1 MGIEKLI
8 DETIQTWAEQ
18 RPDLD
23 FASMSL
29 SLKLN
34 SIVRAVSYEIARQ
47 LEETGINLGEFDVL
61 ATLRR
66 HGRGAKLTPK
76 EIAAATFVTPSG
88 LTSRLARLEKMGLI
102 TREADPSDGRGA
114 LIKITAAGK
123 RLADQGIEI
132 VVAIEDRFINELPTQ
147 MKKGLDQSMT
157 RMIKTLDSDV
167 PQKGLVK
174 RL

>member
-1 MGIEKLI
+1 
-8 DETIQTWAEQ
+8 
-18 RPDLD
+18 
-23 FASMSL
+23 MSL

-34 SIVRAVSYEIARQ
+34 SIVRVVSEEIASQ
-47 LEETGINLGEFDVL
+47 LGGIGINLGEFDVL

-102 TREADPSDGRGA
+102 SRQADPSDGRGA
-114 LIKITAAGK
+114 LIKITATGK
-123 RLADQGIEI
+123 RVADRGIEI
-132 VVAIEDRFINELPTQ
+132 VLATEDRYINELSTQ

-157 RMIKTLDSDV
+157 RLIKTLDE
-167 PQKGLVK
+167 
-174 RL
+174 RLSSAEE

>member
-1 MGIEKLI
+1 VSDEIGRRI
-8 DETIQTWAEQ
+8 D
-18 RPDLD
+18 DL
-23 FASMSL
+23 
-29 SLKLN
+29 
-34 SIVRAVSYEIARQ
+34 
-47 LEETGINLGEFDVL
+47 GINLGEFDVL

-102 TREADPSDGRGA
+102 IRHADPSDGRGA

>member
-29 SLKLN
+29 SLKLT
-34 SIVRAVSYEIARQ
+34 SVVRAVSYEIARQ

-157 RMIKTLDSDV
+157 RLIKTLDE
-167 PQKGLVK
+167 
-174 RL
+174 RLSSAEE

>member
-1 MGIEKLI
+1 MGVENLI

-34 SIVRAVSYEIARQ
+34 SIVRAVSDEIASQ
-47 LEETGINLGEFDVL
+47 LEGIGVNLGEFDVL

-76 EIAAATFVTPSG
+76 EISAATFVTPSG
-88 LTSRLARLEKMGLI
+88 LTNRLARLEKMGLI
-102 TREADPSDGRGA
+102 SRQADPSDGRGA
-114 LIKITAAGK
+114 LIKITPPGK
-123 RLADQGIEI
+123 RDADRGSEI
-132 VVAIEDRFINELPTQ
+132 VLATDDRYINELSTQ

-157 RMIKTLDSDV
+157 RLIKTLDE
-167 PQKGLVK
+167 
-174 RL
+174 RLSSAEE

>member
-1 MGIEKLI
+1 MGVENLI

-34 SIVRAVSYEIARQ
+34 SIVRAVSDEIASQ
-47 LEETGINLGEFDVL
+47 LEGIGVNLGEFDVL

-76 EIAAATFVTPSG
+76 EISAATFVTPSG
-88 LTSRLARLEKMGLI
+88 LTNRLARLEKMGLI
-102 TREADPSDGRGA
+102 SRQADPSDGRGA
-114 LIKITAAGK
+114 LIKITPAGK
-123 RLADQGIEI
+123 RVADRGIEI
-132 VVAIEDRFINELPTQ
+132 VLATEDRYINELSTQ
-147 MKKGLDQSMT
+147 MKKDLDQSMT
-157 RMIKTLDSDV
+157 RLIKTLDE
-167 PQKGLVK
+167 
-174 RL
+174 RLSSVEE

>member
-1 MGIEKLI
+1 MGVENLI

-18 RPDLD
+18 RPDLE

-34 SIVRAVSYEIARQ
+34 SIVRAVSDEIASQ
-47 LEETGINLGEFDVL
+47 LEGIGVNLGEFDVL

-76 EIAAATFVTPSG
+76 EISAATFVTPSG
-88 LTSRLARLEKMGLI
+88 LTNRLARLEKMGLI
-102 TREADPSDGRGA
+102 SRQADPSDGRGA
-114 LIKITAAGK
+114 LIKITATGK
-123 RLADQGIEI
+123 RVADRGIEI
-132 VVAIEDRFINELPTQ
+132 VLATEDRYINELSTQ

-157 RMIKTLDSDV
+157 RLIKTLDE
-167 PQKGLVK
+167 
-174 RL
+174 RLSSAEE

>member
-1 MGIEKLI
+1 MGVENLI

-34 SIVRAVSYEIARQ
+34 SIVRAVSDEIASQ
-47 LEETGINLGEFDVL
+47 LEGIGVNLGEFDVL

-76 EIAAATFVTPSG
+76 EISAATFVTPSG
-88 LTSRLARLEKMGLI
+88 LTNRLARLEKMGLI
-102 TREADPSDGRGA
+102 SRQADPSDGRGA
-114 LIKITAAGK
+114 LIKITATGK
-123 RLADQGIEI
+123 RVADRGIEI
-132 VVAIEDRFINELPTQ
+132 VLATEDRYINELSTQ
-147 MKKGLDQSMT
+147 MKKDLDQSMT
-157 RMIKTLDSDV
+157 RLIKTLDE
-167 PQKGLVK
+167 
-174 RL
+174 RLSSVEE

>member
-8 DETIQTWAEQ
+8 DETIQTWVEQ

-23 FASMSL
+23 FASMSV
-29 SLKLN
+29 SLKLT
-34 SIVRAVSYEIARQ
+34 SVVRAVSYEIARQ

-157 RMIKTLDSDV
+157 RMIKTLDS
-167 PQKGLVK
+167 G
-174 RL
+174 R

>member
-1 MGIEKLI
+1 MGVEKLI
-8 DETIQTWAEQ
+8 DETIRTWSDE

-23 FASMSL
+23 FASMEL

-34 SIVRAVSYEIARQ
+34 SIVRAVSDEIARQ
-47 LEETGINLGEFDVL
+47 IDDLGINLGEFDVL

-88 LTSRLARLEKMGLI
+88 LTNRLARLEKMGLI
-102 TREADPSDGRGA
+102 SRHSDPSDGRGA
-114 LIKITAAGK
+114 LIKITADGK
-123 RLADQGIEI
+123 RVADRGIEI
-132 VVAIEDRFINELPTQ
+132 VVAAEDRYMNELSTH

-157 RMIKTLDSDV
+157 RLIKTLDV
-167 PQKGLVK
+167 RGAT
-174 RL
+174 

>member
-1 MGIEKLI
+1 MGVENLI

-34 SIVRAVSYEIARQ
+34 SIVRAVSDEIASQ
-47 LEETGINLGEFDVL
+47 LEGIGVNLGEFDVL

-76 EIAAATFVTPSG
+76 EISAATFVTPSG

-102 TREADPSDGRGA
+102 SRQADPSDGRGA
-114 LIKITAAGK
+114 LIKITATGK
-123 RLADQGIEI
+123 RVADRGIEI
-132 VVAIEDRFINELPTQ
+132 VLATEDRYINELSTQ

-157 RMIKTLDSDV
+157 RLIKTLDE
-167 PQKGLVK
+167 
-174 RL
+174 RLSSAEE

>member
-1 MGIEKLI
+1 MGVENLI
-8 DETIQTWAEQ
+8 DETIQTWAEH

-34 SIVRAVSYEIARQ
+34 SIVRAVSDEIASQ
-47 LEETGINLGEFDVL
+47 LEGIGINLGEFDVL

-102 TREADPSDGRGA
+102 SRQADPSDGRGA
-114 LIKITAAGK
+114 LIKITATGK
-123 RLADQGIEI
+123 RLADRGIEI
-132 VVAIEDRFINELPTQ
+132 VLATEDRYINELSTQ

-157 RMIKTLDSDV
+157 RLIKNLDE
-167 PQKGLVK
+167 
-174 RL
+174 RLSSAEE

>member
-29 SLKLN
+29 SLKLT
-34 SIVRAVSYEIARQ
+34 SVVRAVSYEIARQ

-157 RMIKTLDSDV
+157 RLIKTLDS
-167 PQKGLVK
+167 GL
-174 RL
+174 

>member
-8 DETIQTWAEQ
+8 DETIQTWVEQ

-23 FASMSL
+23 FASMSV
-29 SLKLN
+29 SLKLT
-34 SIVRAVSYEIARQ
+34 SVVRAVSYEIARQ

-157 RMIKTLDSDV
+157 RMIKTLDSV
-167 PQKGLVK
+167 AEN
-174 RL
+174 

>member
-1 MGIEKLI
+1 MGVENLI
-8 DETIQTWAEQ
+8 DETIQGWSQQ

-23 FASMSL
+23 FASMEL

-34 SIVRAVSYEIARQ
+34 SIVRAVSDQLARQ
-47 LEETGINLGEFDVL
+47 LEDLGINLGEFDVL

-88 LTSRLARLEKMGLI
+88 LTNRLARLEKMGLI
-102 TREADPSDGRGA
+102 SRQADPSDGRGA
-114 LIKITAAGK
+114 LIKITPAGK
-123 RLADQGIEI
+123 RVADRGIEI
-132 VVAIEDRFINELPTQ
+132 VLATEDRYINELSTQ

-157 RMIKTLDSDV
+157 RLIQTLDE
-167 PQKGLVK
+167 
-174 RL
+174 RLSSVEE

>member
-29 SLKLN
+29 SLKLT
-34 SIVRAVSYEIARQ
+34 SVVRAVSYEIARQ

-157 RMIKTLDSDV
+157 RMIKTLDSV
-167 PQKGLVK
+167 AEN
-174 RL
+174 

>member
-18 RPDLD
+18 RLDLD

-29 SLKLN
+29 SLKLT
-34 SIVRAVSYEIARQ
+34 SVVRAVSYEIARQ

-157 RMIKTLDSDV
+157 RMIKTLDSV
-167 PQKGLVK
+167 AEN
-174 RL
+174 

>member
-1 MGIEKLI
+1 MGVENLI
-8 DETIQTWAEQ
+8 DETIQTWTEQ

-34 SIVRAVSYEIARQ
+34 SIVRAVSDELARQ
-47 LEETGINLGEFDVL
+47 LEDLGINLGEFDVL

-76 EIAAATFVTPSG
+76 EISAATFVTPSG
-88 LTSRLARLEKMGLI
+88 LTNRLARLEKMSLI
-102 TREADPSDGRGA
+102 SRHADPSDGRGA
-114 LIKITAAGK
+114 LIKITPAGK
-123 RLADQGIEI
+123 RLADCGIEI
-132 VVAIEDRFINELPTQ
+132 VVAAEDRYMNELSTH

-157 RMIKTLDSDV
+157 RLIKTLDSAN
-167 PQKGLVK
+167 
-174 RL
+174 

>member
-1 MGIEKLI
+1 MGLENLI
-8 DETIQTWAEQ
+8 DETIQTWTEQ

-23 FASMSL
+23 FASMAL

-157 RMIKTLDSDV
+157 RMIKTLDS
-167 PQKGLVK
+167 GL
-174 RL
+174 

>member
-8 DETIQTWAEQ
+8 DETIQTWVEQ
-18 RPDLD
+18 RSDLD

-29 SLKLN
+29 SLKLT
-34 SIVRAVSYEIARQ
+34 SVVRAVSYEIARQ

-88 LTSRLARLEKMGLI
+88 LTSRLARLERMGLI
-102 TREADPSDGRGA
+102 TRQADPSDGRGA
-114 LIKITAAGK
+114 LIKITATGK

-157 RMIKTLDSDV
+157 RMIKTLDV
-167 PQKGLVK
+167 QRKPTKI
-174 RL
+174 

>member
-1 MGIEKLI
+1 MGVENLI
-8 DETIQTWAEQ
+8 DETIRTWSEQ

-34 SIVRAVSYEIARQ
+34 SIVRAVSDEIAQ
-47 LEETGINLGEFDVL
+47 QIDDLGINLGEFDVL

-76 EIAAATFVTPSG
+76 EISAATFVTPSG
-88 LTSRLARLEKMGLI
+88 LTNRLSRLEKMGLI
-102 TREADPSDGRGA
+102 SRQADPNDGRGA
-114 LIKITAAGK
+114 LIKITPAGK
-123 RLADQGIEI
+123 RVADRGIEI
-132 VVAIEDRFINELPTQ
+132 VVAIEDRYMNDLSTQ

-157 RMIKTLDSDV
+157 RLIKTLDVRGSN
-167 PQKGLVK
+167 
-174 RL
+174 

>member
-1 MGIEKLI
+1 MGVENLI

-18 RPDLD
+18 RPDLE

-34 SIVRAVSYEIARQ
+34 SIVRAVSDEIASQ
-47 LEETGINLGEFDVL
+47 LEGIGVNLGEFDVL

-76 EIAAATFVTPSG
+76 EISAATFVTPSG
-88 LTSRLARLEKMGLI
+88 LTNRLARLEKMGLI
-102 TREADPSDGRGA
+102 SRQADPSDGRGA
-114 LIKITAAGK
+114 LIKITPAGK
-123 RLADQGIEI
+123 RVADHGIEI
-132 VVAIEDRFINELPTQ
+132 VLATEDRYINELSTQ

-157 RMIKTLDSDV
+157 RLIKTLDE
-167 PQKGLVK
+167 
-174 RL
+174 RLSSVEE

>member
-29 SLKLN
+29 SLKLT
-34 SIVRAVSYEIARQ
+34 SVVRAVSYEIARQ

>member
-157 RMIKTLDSDV
+157 RMIKTLDS
-167 PQKGLVK
+167 GL
-174 RL
+174 

>member
-1 MGIEKLI
+1 MGVEKLI
-8 DETIQTWAEQ
+8 DETIQTWTEQ

-34 SIVRAVSYEIARQ
+34 SIVRVVSEEIASQ
-47 LEETGINLGEFDVL
+47 LGGIGINLGEFDVL

-102 TREADPSDGRGA
+102 SRQADPSDGRGA
-114 LIKITAAGK
+114 LIKITATGK
-123 RLADQGIEI
+123 RVADRGIEI
-132 VVAIEDRFINELPTQ
+132 VLATEDRYINELSTQ

-157 RMIKTLDSDV
+157 RMIKTLDE
-167 PQKGLVK
+167 
-174 RL
+174 RLSSAEE

>member
-1 MGIEKLI
+1 MGVENLI

-34 SIVRAVSYEIARQ
+34 SIVRAVSDEIASQ
-47 LEETGINLGEFDVL
+47 LEGIGINLGEFDVL

-76 EIAAATFVTPSG
+76 EISAATFVTPSG
-88 LTSRLARLEKMGLI
+88 LTNRLARLEKMGLI
-102 TREADPSDGRGA
+102 SRQADPSDGRGA
-114 LIKITAAGK
+114 LIKITATGK
-123 RLADQGIEI
+123 RVADRGIEI
-132 VVAIEDRFINELPTQ
+132 VLATEDRYINELSTQ

-157 RMIKTLDSDV
+157 RLIKTLDE
-167 PQKGLVK
+167 
-174 RL
+174 RLSSAEE